1 MKPKLKKEKQMRPP
15 KSKKSLIDYK
25 WVATITVLAF
35 LISLC
40 FSVVSQ
46 TVIPNVQVVISII
59 LVLVVILIGVVFD
72 MVGVAVTVAD
82 KKVFHAMAAKKV
94 RGAKLAIKMIN
105 NAPKV
110 SSLCNDVIGD
120 ICGIISG
127 SGGAAISTILALEM
141 GVKAIIP
148 SLIITALIA
157 SMTIG
162 GKALGKGLAVAKA
175 NFIIEKF
182 SKMLF
187 MFSK

>member
-110 SSLCNDVIGD
+110 SSLCCYIDNTSFRNGSQSNHSVTHNYSFDCINDD
-120 ICGIISG
+120 WW
-127 SGGAAISTILALEM
+127 
-141 GVKAIIP
+141 
-148 SLIITALIA
+148 
-157 SMTIG
+157 
-162 GKALGKGLAVAKA
+162 
-175 NFIIEKF
+175 
-182 SKMLF
+182 
-187 MFSK
+187 